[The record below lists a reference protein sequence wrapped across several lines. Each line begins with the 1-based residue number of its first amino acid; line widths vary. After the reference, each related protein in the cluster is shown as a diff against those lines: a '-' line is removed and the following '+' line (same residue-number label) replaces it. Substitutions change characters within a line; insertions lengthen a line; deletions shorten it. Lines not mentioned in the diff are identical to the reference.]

1 MKAAVTCVAMLV
13 SLLCARGAGGGLEH
27 VSVFGTE
34 YVRLDEWAA
43 VRGFSIKWLGLDDVQ
58 LEKPGA
64 TLNFSRNSRK
74 FAFNGVGLP
83 LSVPIAV
90 KDGAAFIAPLDV
102 STVMNPL
109 LSPTKLPAGQRIK
122 TICLDPGHG
131 GHDTGKRD
139 GVQVEKTYALMFA
152 KEVSERLKQA
162 GFKVVLTR
170 RSDQFVDLTDRAGF
184 ARRKGAD
191 LFVSLHFNSAG
202 REHPEVKGLEVY
214 CMTPPRGTSTNAG
227 GEGAENTPSP
237 GNRNDDKNV
246 LLAYKLQ
253 KAIVKTV
260 ELEDRGVKRARFMVL
275 RLAEMPAVLI
285 EGGFMSHPAEAK
297 NIYSTAWRNRMAQAI
312 AEGVLAYKR
321 TVEP

>member
-1 MKAAVTCVAMLV
+1 MKAAITWVAMLV
-13 SLLCARGAGGGLEH
+13 SLLGARGASGGLEH
-27 VSVFGTE
+27 VSVFGNE
-34 YVRLDEWAA
+34 YVRLDDWAA
-43 VRGFSIKWLGLDDVQ
+43 ARNFSVKWPGPDDVQ
-58 LEKPGA
+58 LERPGA
-64 TLNFSRNSRK
+64 TFIFTRNSRK
-74 FAFNGVGLP
+74 CAFNGVGLP

-102 STVMNPL
+102 NTVLNPL
-109 LSPTKLPAGQRIK
+109 LSPVKLPAGARIK
-122 TICLDPGHG
+122 TICLDAGHG
-131 GHDTGKRD
+131 GHDSGKRD
-139 GVQVEKTYALMFA
+139 GVQVEKTFTLLFA

-170 RSDQFVDLTDRAGF
+170 RSDEFVDLIDRANF

-214 CMTPPRGTSTNAG
+214 CMTPPRATSTNAG
-227 GEGAENTPSP
+227 GEGAENTPSA

-253 KAIVKTV
+253 KSIVKTLG
-260 ELEDRGVKRARFMVL
+260 LEDRGVKRARFMVL
-275 RLAEMPAVLI
+275 RQAEMPAVLI

-297 NIYSTAWRNRMAQAI
+297 NIYSTTWRNRMAQAVL
-312 AEGVLAYKR
+312 EGLLAYKR
-321 TVEP
+321 TVEQ